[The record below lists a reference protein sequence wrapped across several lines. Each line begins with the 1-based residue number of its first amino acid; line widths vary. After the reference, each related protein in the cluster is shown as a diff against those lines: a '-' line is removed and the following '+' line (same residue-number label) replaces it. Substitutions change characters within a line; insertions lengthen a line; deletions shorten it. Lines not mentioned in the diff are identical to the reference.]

1 MSSSVFAHSSA
12 TRPTAL
18 PRRASSWQIAHSDA
32 ICASRVAATT
42 GVSTSSGSGATA
54 AASMRMMK
62 SAMRAL
68 SMSYSSPSVP

>member
-54 AASMRMMK
+54 ASMRMMN